1 MPHRQGVLA
10 RHGLPHGGGVR
21 PSRAPSRRRA
31 RRPHP
36 AQAPLKIAVDK
47 NAPIPAYKQVVDG
60 ISEAIGRGDAER
72 GSRLPSVRNLASD
85 LGLNVN
91 TVARAYRDLERAG
104 VIRTMPG
111 MGSFVPEGEALPSG
125 WSSPVHGP
133 GNGSATAIRG
143 FGSRPRAGS
152 LPMGEPISADW
163 RDWLAAAHSLARAEG
178 VGRDAF
184 LEQASSLA
192 GRSVQTAPL
201 LVSGPSAGEASDLL
215 RALPPEAASDARV
228 LDLEELPDALA
239 AGGVEAVLSSFPAQ
253 GSVRAALGSAAPEE
267 LELIPVETEFAE
279 STVKELSGLAP
290 DVRLALVTVEK
301 EHWDN
306 EANDVMKIIGR
317 SRWLK
322 MIFLENGERGLAER
336 LGQVDVIFHV
346 PRARKGLAG
355 LELGEQR
362 LVELTRQVTARTRR
376 RLDAVLATHRD

>member
-1 MPHRQGVLA
+1 MAHRQGVLA
-10 RHGLPHGGGVR
+10 RHGLPHGGGVQSSW
-21 PSRAPSRRRA
+21 PPSRRRA

-36 AQAPLKIAVDK
+36 AQAQLKIAVDK

-60 ISEAIGRGDAER
+60 IAEAIGRGDAER
-72 GSRLPSVRNLASD
+72 GSRLPSVRNLAHD

-111 MGSFVPEGEALPSG
+111 MGSFVPAGEVLPTG
-125 WSSPVHGP
+125 WSTPALGH
-133 GNGSATAIRG
+133 GNGPATAIRG
-143 FGSRPRAGS
+143 FGAGPQGAS
-152 LPMGEPISADW
+152 LLTEEPISADW

-184 LEQASSLA
+184 LEQATTLAARSS
-192 GRSVQTAPL
+192 QTAPL
-201 LVSGPSAGEASDLL
+201 LVSGPSEGEASDLL

-228 LDLEELPDALA
+228 TEMEDLPGALA
-239 AGGVEAVLSSFPAQ
+239 AGGVEAVLSSFPSQ
-253 GSVRAALGSAAPEE
+253 GSVRAALGASAPES

-279 STVKELSGLAP
+279 GTVKELSGLP
-290 DVRLALVTVEK
+290 DDHRLALVTVEK

-317 SRWLK
+317 TRWLK
-322 MIFLENGERGLAER
+322 MIFLEHGERGLAER
-336 LGQVDVIFHV
+336 LGQVDVILHV
-346 PRARKGLAG
+346 PRAREALT
-355 LELGEQR
+355 ELGLGEKR

-376 RLDAVLATHRD
+376 RLDTVLATHRA